1 LFDSKALKVKNL
13 QKHGLSEAIWDRH
26 ENMIKIK
33 VTSSYNVD
41 KEYRH
46 LLKDSEN
53 VRLLGIN

>member
-1 LFDSKALKVKNL
+1 
-13 QKHGLSEAIWDRH
+13 
-26 ENMIKIK
+26 MIKIK
-33 VTSSYNVD
+33 VASSYNVD